1 MYHAK
6 TSHQKMQEGFF
17 ELLQLPELQKHKN
30 QKKIKKEDITI
41 QLKDLLVFFQGTY
54 L

>member
-6 TSHQKMQEGFF
+6 TTPQRMQEGFF
-17 ELLQLPELQKHKN
+17 ELLQLPELQKRKIP
-30 QKKIKKEDITI
+30 KKIKKEDITI
-41 QLKDLLVFFQGTY
+41 QLKDLIKFLGGNY

>member
-6 TSHQKMQEGFF
+6 TSPQKMQEGFF
-17 ELLQLPELQKHKN
+17 ELLQLPDLQKGKTP
-30 QKKIKKEDITI
+30 KKIKKEDVTI
-41 QLKDLLVFFQGTY
+41 QLSDLMKFFRGNY